1 MAQTLKDVMSGDV
14 VFCSPDQSVKEVAE
28 LMNSH
33 NIGSIPVTENGRFEG
48 IITDRDITIR
58 TTAKGLDNA
67 TVLDCMSS
75 KSLISGT
82 PDMDVHEAARLMSD
96 HQIRR
101 LPIVENGR
109 VIGIVSLGDLA
120 VEDQYDNEAEKAL
133 SGISAPSGR

>member
-14 VFCSPDQSVKEVAE
+14 VCCSPDQSVKEVAE

-75 KSLISGT
+75 KPLISGT

-120 VEDQYDNEAEKAL
+120 IEDQYDNEAEKAL